1 MDYAWKERSVRLRQ
15 YYNQRPEPTGK
26 VKSYVHQAVSLL
38 EEEARILDVGAG
50 GGGAAVLM
58 HRVLDAEVFCV
69 DIARQNVET
78 CESLGF
84 SAHLVDVENEPLPFA
99 DSYFDAVVFLE
110 VIEHLFDPYGALS
123 EIKRVLKPSGKLV
136 ISTHNALNAVR
147 RLCFLMGRVNPTSD
161 VSHEEMG
168 PHIRLY
174 SHAILARVLSRCGFE
189 ITHDASYFR
198 LPCAD
203 LTVRPPVLKS
213 LLSQVI
219 LLEALPADRGNT
231 APDMTRTSTRCAS

>member
-1 MDYAWKERSVRLRQ
+1 
-15 YYNQRPEPTGK
+15 
-26 VKSYVHQAVSLL
+26 
-38 EEEARILDVGAG
+38 
-50 GGGAAVLM
+50 
-58 HRVLDAEVFCV
+58 V
-69 DIARQNVET
+69 DIARQNVAT

-84 SAHLVDVENEPLPFA
+84 SARLVDIENEPLPFV

-123 EIKRVLKPSGKLV
+123 EIKRVLKPTGKLV

-147 RLCFLMGRVNPTSD
+147 RLCFLVGRINPTSD
-161 VSHEEMG
+161 VSHEQMG

-174 SHAILARVLSRCGFE
+174 SHTILTRVLRRSGFE
-189 ITHDASYFR
+189 ISQDASYFR
-198 LPCAD
+198 VPRTD

-219 LLEALPADRGNT
+219 LLETRPVDRGNT
-231 APDMTRTSTRCAS
+231 AFDTTRSSTECAP